1 MLHEIVTHQFEST
14 KLSNI
19 RDILVSTATDKY
31 AKTKQRLI
39 HINGKTRAEQLAQLL
54 QGANIPTNCKPSVT
68 SSSIRHVASAS
79 ADSDM
84 KNIIHSMWAP
94 RLSICI
100 REMLAPNGSLPSAVQ
115 AEIAD
120 RLYVIILFEVL
131 LYNNY

>member
-39 HINGKTRAEQLAQLL
+39 HIKGKTRAEQLAQLL
-54 QGANIPTNCKPSVT
+54 QETNIPTNCKPSVT
-68 SSSIRHVASAS
+68 SSSTRHVASAS

-84 KNIIHSMWAP
+84 KNIIH
-94 RLSICI
+94 
-100 REMLAPNGSLPSAVQ
+100 
-115 AEIAD
+115 
-120 RLYVIILFEVL
+120 
-131 LYNNY
+131 